1 MTIFVCL
8 QQKFLMIAL
17 AMLCCFVSVQAI
29 EDSETNQQ
37 RLKEATFV
45 FIEKYVNSRN
55 DQPRGRMLVDSCL
68 LQYVPER
75 LTREFSP
82 HAQCSINM
90 ATVDEIA
97 EVVGIDHIIEGFA
110 VNYRVFKENELL
122 AKRMKV
128 SNYLYVCVS
137 EEERET
143 IELHGQSRIG
153 EEKADQIARFL
164 KIIT

>member
-1 MTIFVCL
+1 MTIFVYL
-8 QQKFLMIAL
+8 YQNFLMVVL
-17 AMLCCFVSVQAI
+17 AILCCFVSAQAM
-29 EDSETNQQ
+29 EDLETNRE
-37 RLKEATFV
+37 RLKEATLV

-55 DQPRGRMLVDSCL
+55 DQSRGRMLVDSCL

-82 HAQCSINM
+82 HARCSINM
-90 ATVDEIA
+90 ATIDEIA
-97 EVVGIDHIIEGFA
+97 TVIGIDDAIEGFA
-110 VNYRVFKENELL
+110 ANYRVFKENELL
-122 AKRMKV
+122 IKRMKV
-128 SNYLYVCVS
+128 SNYLCACVS